1 MISRG
6 KTPIVVGGTGFYI
19 DFLLSGPTGAPPT
32 TNESRTNVDSYLG
45 DVAGDWEK
53 WLGWSVKAGLINIAT

>member
-6 KTPIVVGGTGFYI
+6 KTPIVVGGTYLYI
-19 DFLLSGPTGAPPT
+19 DFLLSGPTTAPPT
-32 TNESRTNVDSYLG
+32 TDESRTNVDSYLG

-53 WLGWSVKAGLINIAT
+53 WLVNG